1 MAARGGSGSA
11 ELSLYRWG
19 EGVTMS
25 GLRHLP
31 NAICIARIALVWPTV
46 KAIENGQNTLALILF
61 TIAAVSDGL
70 DGFLAKRFGWTSDLG
85 RFLDPLADKLLLVSV
100 FLALTWAGWVP
111 EWLAVAV
118 IARDLMI
125 GGGSLIF
132 RLWFGPLRGY
142 PTLVSKFNTALQ
154 ITVLISA
161 LLQAIGGWV
170 PPVFFDAL
178 VMLTFFTTLG
188 SGLDY
193 FSRFFV
199 RAWRAT
205 ADRAV

>member
-1 MAARGGSGSA
+1 M
-11 ELSLYRWG
+11 SLW
-19 EGVTMS
+19 
-25 GLRHLP
+25 RHLP
-31 NAICIARIALVWPTV
+31 NAICVARIALVWPTV
-46 KAIENGQNTLALILF
+46 RAIESGQNSLALALF
-61 TIAAVSDGL
+61 TVAAVSDGL

-125 GGGSLIF
+125 GGGALVF
-132 RLWFGPLRGY
+132 RLWFGELRGY
-142 PTLVSKFNTALQ
+142 PTLISKFNTALQ
-154 ITVLISA
+154 ISVLIA
-161 LLQAIGGWV
+161 AMLQAVGGWV
-170 PPVFFDAL
+170 PQYFFDPL

-193 FSRFFV
+193 FSRFFW

-205 ADRAV
+205 ADRPA